1 MIDQNKVTNAIKE
14 FTSNPDWKDVFTNA
28 PAGAMERLAISF
40 YFSKEHEN
48 FKPEDFDEY
57 RNLREEIEQS
67 LSEEDLQYLI
77 TATDKKNT
85 IQHYEQLLERLQNKG
100 GEPTGK
106 LKFDFTEEVQDNG
119 GGETVETEA
128 QVEQNGENP
137 PQEEA
142 PKEDQENVPQ

>member
-1 MIDQNKVTNAIKE
+1 MIDQNKVTNAIRE
-14 FTSNPDWKDVFTNA
+14 FTSNPDWKEVFTNA

-40 YFSKEHEN
+40 YFSKEHDN
-48 FKPEDFDEY
+48 FQPEDFDEY

-100 GEPTGK
+100 GQPSGN
-106 LKFDFTEEVQDNG
+106 LKFDFKEEERTDGGGEEVQA
-119 GGETVETEA
+119 EA
-128 QVEQNGENP
+128 QVEQEGANP
-137 PQEEA
+137 PPEEA
-142 PKEDQENVPQ
+142 PKENQEEVPQ